1 MSWSP
6 TILKTAPSPLASAE
20 TGMVLHCIFE
30 ALISSAV
37 WVCFFFL
44 NVLLE
49 LFLCAARFQKDT
61 PCWREGMEGSVFS
74 ILKGKNSGARKAFR

>member
-20 TGMVLHCIFE
+20 TRMVLHCIFD

-37 WVCFFFL
+37 WFFFFFFL
-44 NVLLE
+44 NILLE
-49 LFLCAARFQKDT
+49 LVLCAARFQKDT
-61 PCWREGMEGSVFS
+61 RCWREGMEGSVFS
-74 ILKGKNSGARKAFR
+74 ILKGKNSGARKAL